1 MPRRILYQASATE
14 TERLGA
20 AFIAKLAQKIPEDRL
35 AILSDGHTTWAQ
47 ICEEAGFTEKDVR
60 RGLYAWEIMQ
70 SGKLKQP
77 SRGPVSRVILWS
89 DGTLELR
96 FSRGT
101 R

>member
-14 TERLGA
+14 TERLA
-20 AFIAKLAQKIPEDRL
+20 VAFIAKLAQKIPGARL
-35 AILSDGHTTWAQ
+35 AMLSDGHTTWAQ
-47 ICEEAGFTEKDVR
+47 ICEETGIPEKEVR
-60 RGLYAWEIMQ
+60 RGLYAQEIVR
-70 SGKLKQP
+70 SGKLNQP